1 MMLLKNGANQS
12 IKAYIVELALGF
24 ISVDRV
30 IAQVA
35 AKLAKHDRS
44 RVLRLPVLLH
54 EALESV
60 GLRVLGMRL
69 RTTLDVRI
77 EADPKYVRD
86 HRA

>member
-1 MMLLKNGANQS
+1 MLLKNGVNQS

-24 ISVDRV
+24 ISADRV
-30 IAQVA
+30 VAQVA
-35 AKLAKHDRS
+35 AKLAKHNRP

-54 EALESV
+54 DVLESV
-60 GLRVLGMRL
+60 RLRVLGMRL

-77 EADPKYVRD
+77 EADPKYVKD